1 MFVFQASN
9 PALWL
14 GLEGSLESNDAVA
27 GLTTTVSSMD
37 EGQQQM
43 NESIAQLNDPSENL
57 LSHSE
62 EVETMSIEAM
72 EVDVH
77 VRLVLSVSDSSDFL
91 IGPFFFY
98 RLQQKTARLKKSA
111 VCRLTISWNRPQQI
125 WELMLW
131 PVPVELLQRQQVK
144 NLHS

>member
-1 MFVFQASN
+1 MLVFQASN

-43 NESIAQLNDPSENL
+43 NESIAQLNDPSGNL

-77 VRLVLSVSDSSDFL
+77 VRSVLSVSDSSDFL
-91 IGPFFFY
+91 IGPFFSTDFN
-98 RLQQKTARLKKSA
+98 RRQPDWRNQQFADWQFHGTGLDRSG
-111 VCRLTISWNRPQQI
+111 N
-125 WELMLW
+125 
-131 PVPVELLQRQQVK
+131 
-144 NLHS
+144 

>member
-43 NESIAQLNDPSENL
+43 NESIAQLNDPSGNL

-77 VRLVLSVSDSSDFL
+77 VRSVLSVSDSSDFL
-91 IGPFFFY
+91 IGPFFSTDF
-98 RLQQKTARLKKSA
+98 
-111 VCRLTISWNRPQQI
+111 NR
-125 WELMLW
+125 
-131 PVPVELLQRQQVK
+131 RQPD
-144 NLHS
+144 

>member
-1 MFVFQASN
+1 MLVFQASN

-27 GLTTTVSSMD
+27 GLTTNVSSMD
-37 EGQQQM
+37 EGHQQM
-43 NESIAQLNDPSENL
+43 NESMAQLNDPTGNL

-77 VRLVLSVSDSSDFL
+77 VSLLLSVSAIETFTL
-91 IGPFFFY
+91 GLFFFN
-98 RLQQKTARLKKSA
+98 RRQQRTARLKKSA
-111 VCRLTISWNRPQQI
+111 LCPLTISWNRPRQI

-131 PVPVELLQRQQVK
+131 PVPVELLQRQQAK

>member
-1 MFVFQASN
+1 MLVFQASN

-43 NESIAQLNDPSENL
+43 NESIAQLNDPSGNL

-77 VRLVLSVSDSSDFL
+77 VRSVLSVSDSSDFL
-91 IGPFFFY
+91 IGPFFSTDF
-98 RLQQKTARLKKSA
+98 
-111 VCRLTISWNRPQQI
+111 NR
-125 WELMLW
+125 
-131 PVPVELLQRQQVK
+131 RQPD
-144 NLHS
+144 